1 MKNLFKIL
9 IVLPF
14 LIVHPLSL
22 HAQETEEIANSETEE
37 VVLEEEANEEEKESI
52 SLLEKLE
59 KEEQEIVDEDFTNPT
74 MSFLTILAAIL
85 IPSIFIIICYFIFKF
100 FKF

>member
-14 LIVHPLSL
+14 LIVHPFSM

-37 VVLEEEANEEEKESI
+37 VVLEEEKESVP
-52 SLLEKLE
+52 LLEKLE
-59 KEEQEIVDEDFTNPT
+59 KEEQEIIDEDFTNAT